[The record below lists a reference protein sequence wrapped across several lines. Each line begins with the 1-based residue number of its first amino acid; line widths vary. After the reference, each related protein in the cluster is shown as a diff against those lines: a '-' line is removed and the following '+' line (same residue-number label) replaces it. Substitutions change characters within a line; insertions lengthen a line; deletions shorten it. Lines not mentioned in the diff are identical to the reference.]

1 MFSQTELI
9 YSIACTAYVVTCL
22 MFAAVRWFHVCPGAK
37 ENKSYYHPDRKLLTL
52 FYAVPII
59 LLPYVLNPASHASWL
74 LVKGYYPL
82 THFFYCAVLLFN
94 YFGKVRQWRRW
105 LSSGIAASVLVS
117 IAAALLLAVSLM
129 PECKINEA
137 WEHTLNSI
145 IIAVGL
151 LMTIYCGV
159 AIWQVWQWIHEYS
172 TDNFSNINDFPLPYA
187 RGVIVIPI
195 IHALLIWPMV
205 LLDSPKWLATM
216 QLLLAVFNIFF
227 LISALPSKRKDNPLE
242 QMIEDNR
249 EADNEEVL
257 EQTLP
262 TEEDIKNCP
271 PQPDYTPYVE
281 QPDATVDTTTEEHP
295 EIIERRPKER
305 QRDIPEQTRQKIADG
320 IEKALVRQRLYLN
333 PNLSLK
339 EVVEVCGY
347 SQAYVSRVL
356 REQYGGFFDY
366 VNILRCHHV
375 DEYIAQHPEVTKEE
389 AIIKSGFKD
398 RQNYYRI
405 KKHLFPND
413 SQAD

>member
-159 AIWQVWQWIHEYS
+159 AVWQVWQWIHEYS
-172 TDNFSNINDFPLPYA
+172 TDNFSNIDDFPLPYA

-205 LLDSPKWLATM
+205 LLDSPKWLAIM

-227 LISALPSKRKDNPLE
+227 LISALPSKRKGNPLE

-262 TEEDIKNCP
+262 TEE
-271 PQPDYTPYVE
+271 
-281 QPDATVDTTTEEHP
+281 HP
-295 EIIERRPKER
+295 EIIEQRPKER
-305 QRDIPEQTRQKIADG
+305 QMDIPEQTRQKIADG

-333 PNLSLK
+333 PNLRLK

-366 VNILRCHHV
+366 VNILRCRHV
-375 DEYIAQHPEVTKEE
+375 DEYIARHPEVTKEE

-405 KKHLFPND
+405 KKHLFQND
-413 SQAD
+413 SQED

>member
-172 TDNFSNINDFPLPYA
+172 TDNFSNIDDFPLPYA

-227 LISALPSKRKDNPLE
+227 LISALPSKRKGNPLE

-262 TEEDIKNCP
+262 TEE
-271 PQPDYTPYVE
+271 
-281 QPDATVDTTTEEHP
+281 HP
-295 EIIERRPKER
+295 EIIEQRPKER
-305 QRDIPEQTRQKIADG
+305 QMDIPEQTRQKIADG

-333 PNLSLK
+333 PNLRLK
-339 EVVEVCGY
+339 EVVDVCGY

-366 VNILRCHHV
+366 VNILRCRHV
-375 DEYIAQHPEVTKEE
+375 DEYIARHPEVTKEE

-405 KKHLFPND
+405 KKHLFQND
-413 SQAD
+413 SQED

>member
-52 FYAVPII
+52 FSTVPII

-151 LMTIYCGV
+151 LMTIYCGA
-159 AIWQVWQWIHEYS
+159 AIWQVWQWIREYS
-172 TDNFSNINDFPLPYA
+172 TDNFSNIDDFPLPYA

-227 LISALPSKRKDNPLE
+227 LISVLPSKRKGNPLE

-262 TEEDIKNCP
+262 TEE
-271 PQPDYTPYVE
+271 
-281 QPDATVDTTTEEHP
+281 HP
-295 EIIERRPKER
+295 EIIEQRPKER
-305 QRDIPEQTRQKIADG
+305 QMDIPEQTRQKIADG

-333 PNLSLK
+333 PNLRLK
-339 EVVEVCGY
+339 EVVDVCGY

-366 VNILRCHHV
+366 VNILRCRHV
-375 DEYIAQHPEVTKEE
+375 DEYIARHPEVTKEE

-405 KKHLFPND
+405 KKHLFQND
-413 SQAD
+413 SQED

>member
-59 LLPYVLNPASHASWL
+59 LLPYVLNPASHSSWL

-82 THFFYCAVLLFN
+82 THFFYCAALLFN

-159 AIWQVWQWIHEYS
+159 AVWQVWQWIHEYS
-172 TDNFSNINDFPLPYA
+172 TDNFSNIDDFPLPYA

-205 LLDSPKWLATM
+205 LLDSPTWLAAM
-216 QLLLAVFNIFF
+216 QIMLSVFNVIF
-227 LISALPSKRKDNPLE
+227 LISILPSKRKGNPLE

-249 EADNEEVL
+249 EADIEEAL
-257 EQTLP
+257 EQKLP
-262 TEEDIKNCP
+262 TEEENKKLP
-271 PQPDYTPYVE
+271 PQPGYTPSKE
-281 QPDATVDTTTEEHP
+281 QPDTTPGTSN
-295 EIIERRPKER
+295 IEKSAKAERKLKE
-305 QRDIPEQTRQKIADG
+305 IPEQTRQKIADG
-320 IEKALVRQRLYLN
+320 IEKALVKQRLYLN
-333 PNLSLK
+333 PNLGLK

-366 VNILRCHHV
+366 VNILRCRHV
-375 DEYIAQHPEVTKEE
+375 DEYIAWHPEVTKEE

-405 KKHLFPND
+405 KKHLFQND
-413 SQAD
+413 SQED

>member
-1 MFSQTELI
+1 MFTQTELI
-9 YSIACTAYVVTCL
+9 YSIACTVYVTTCL

-151 LMTIYCGV
+151 LMTIYCGL

-172 TDNFSNINDFPLPYA
+172 TDNFSNIDDFPLPYA

-205 LLDSPKWLATM
+205 LLDSPKWLATI

-227 LISALPSKRKDNPLE
+227 LISALPSKRKGNPLE

-262 TEEDIKNCP
+262 TEE
-271 PQPDYTPYVE
+271 
-281 QPDATVDTTTEEHP
+281 HP
-295 EIIERRPKER
+295 EIIEQRPKER
-305 QRDIPEQTRQKIADG
+305 QMDIPEQTRQKIADG

-333 PNLSLK
+333 PNLRLK
-339 EVVEVCGY
+339 EVVDVCGY

-366 VNILRCHHV
+366 VNILRCRHV
-375 DEYIAQHPEVTKEE
+375 DEYIARHPEVTKEE

-405 KKHLFPND
+405 KKHLFQND
-413 SQAD
+413 SQED

>member
-37 ENKSYYHPDRKLLTL
+37 ENKSYYYPDRKLLTL

-151 LMTIYCGV
+151 LMTIYCGAAV
-159 AIWQVWQWIHEYS
+159 WQVWQWIHEYS
-172 TDNFSNINDFPLPYA
+172 TDNFSNIDDFPLPYA

-227 LISALPSKRKDNPLE
+227 LISVLPSKRKGNPLE

-262 TEEDIKNCP
+262 TEE
-271 PQPDYTPYVE
+271 
-281 QPDATVDTTTEEHP
+281 HP
-295 EIIERRPKER
+295 EIIEQRPKER
-305 QRDIPEQTRQKIADG
+305 QMDIPEQTRQKIADG

-333 PNLSLK
+333 PNLRLK
-339 EVVEVCGY
+339 EVVDVCGY

-366 VNILRCHHV
+366 VNILRCRHV
-375 DEYIAQHPEVTKEE
+375 DEYIARHPEVTKEE

-405 KKHLFPND
+405 KKHLFQND
-413 SQAD
+413 SQED

>member
-159 AIWQVWQWIHEYS
+159 AVWQVWQWIHEYS
-172 TDNFSNINDFPLPYA
+172 TDNFSNIDDFPLPYA

-205 LLDSPKWLATM
+205 LLDSPKWLAIM

-227 LISALPSKRKDNPLE
+227 LITALPSKRKGNPLE

-262 TEEDIKNCP
+262 TEE
-271 PQPDYTPYVE
+271 
-281 QPDATVDTTTEEHP
+281 HP
-295 EIIERRPKER
+295 EIIEQRPKER
-305 QRDIPEQTRQKIADG
+305 QMDIPEQTRQKIADG

-333 PNLSLK
+333 PNLRLK
-339 EVVEVCGY
+339 EVVDVCGY
-347 SQAYVSRVL
+347 SQAYISRVL

-366 VNILRCHHV
+366 VNILRCRHV
-375 DEYIAQHPEVTKEE
+375 DEYIARHPEVTKEE

-405 KKHLFPND
+405 KKHLFQND
-413 SQAD
+413 SQED

>member
-52 FYAVPII
+52 FYSVPII

-159 AIWQVWQWIHEYS
+159 AVWQVWQWIHEYS
-172 TDNFSNINDFPLPYA
+172 TDNFSNIDDFPLPYA

-205 LLDSPKWLATM
+205 LLDSPKWLATI

-227 LISALPSKRKDNPLE
+227 LISALPSKRKGNPLE

-262 TEEDIKNCP
+262 TEE
-271 PQPDYTPYVE
+271 
-281 QPDATVDTTTEEHP
+281 HP
-295 EIIERRPKER
+295 EIIEQRPKER
-305 QRDIPEQTRQKIADG
+305 QMDIPEQTRQKIADG

-366 VNILRCHHV
+366 VNILRCRHV
-375 DEYIAQHPEVTKEE
+375 DEYIARHPEVTKEE

-405 KKHLFPND
+405 KKHLFQND
-413 SQAD
+413 SQED

>member
-9 YSIACTAYVVTCL
+9 YSISCTAYVVTCL

-52 FYAVPII
+52 FYVVPII
-59 LLPYVLNPASHASWL
+59 LLPYILNPASHASWL

-151 LMTIYCGV
+151 LMTIYCGA

-172 TDNFSNINDFPLPYA
+172 TDNFSNIDDFPLPYA

-227 LISALPSKRKDNPLE
+227 LISALPSKRKGNPLE

-262 TEEDIKNCP
+262 TEE
-271 PQPDYTPYVE
+271 
-281 QPDATVDTTTEEHP
+281 HP
-295 EIIERRPKER
+295 EIIEQRPKER
-305 QRDIPEQTRQKIADG
+305 QMDIPEQTRQKIADG

-333 PNLSLK
+333 PNLRLK
-339 EVVEVCGY
+339 EVVDVCGY

-366 VNILRCHHV
+366 VNILRCRHV
-375 DEYIAQHPEVTKEE
+375 DEYIARHPEVTKEE

-405 KKHLFPND
+405 KKHLFQND
-413 SQAD
+413 SQED

>member
-37 ENKSYYHPDRKLLTL
+37 ENKSYYHPDRKTISVFYTIPVIL
-52 FYAVPII
+52 F
-59 LLPYVLNPASHASWL
+59 PYMFNPASHASWL

-94 YFGKVRQWRRW
+94 YFGKVKQWERW
-105 LSSGIAASVLVS
+105 YLSGIISSIMVFLSV
-117 IAAALLLAVSLM
+117 ALLFAVALWPNLQISAEMEELLSVV
-129 PECKINEA
+129 CIV
-137 WEHTLNSI
+137 
-145 IIAVGL
+145 VGL
-151 LMTIYCGV
+151 LMTIYCGM
-159 AIWQVWQWIHEYS
+159 AMWQVWQWILEYS
-172 TDNFSNINDFPLPYA
+172 TDKFSNIDDFPLPYA

-205 LLDSPKWLATM
+205 LLDSPKWLAIM

-227 LISALPSKRKDNPLE
+227 LISALPSKRKGNPLE

-271 PQPDYTPYVE
+271 SQPDYTPSVE
-281 QPDATVDTTTEEHP
+281 QPDTTVDTTTEEHP
-295 EIIERRPKER
+295 EMTEQRPKER

-333 PNLSLK
+333 PNLRLK
-339 EVVEVCGY
+339 EVVDVCGY

-366 VNILRCHHV
+366 VNILRCRHV
-375 DEYIAQHPEVTKEE
+375 DEYIARHPEVTKEE

-405 KKHLFPND
+405 KKHIFPND

>member
-172 TDNFSNINDFPLPYA
+172 TDNFSNIDDFPLPYA

-205 LLDSPKWLATM
+205 LLDSPKWLAIM

-227 LISALPSKRKDNPLE
+227 LISALPSKRKGNPLE

-262 TEEDIKNCP
+262 TEE
-271 PQPDYTPYVE
+271 
-281 QPDATVDTTTEEHP
+281 HP
-295 EIIERRPKER
+295 EIIEQRPKER
-305 QRDIPEQTRQKIADG
+305 QMDIPEQTRQKIADG

-366 VNILRCHHV
+366 VNILRCRHV
-375 DEYIAQHPEVTKEE
+375 DEYIARHPEVTKEE

-405 KKHLFPND
+405 KKHLFQND
-413 SQAD
+413 SQED

>member
-151 LMTIYCGV
+151 LMTIYCGAAV
-159 AIWQVWQWIHEYS
+159 WQVWQWIHEYS
-172 TDNFSNINDFPLPYA
+172 TDNFSNIDDFPLPYA

-205 LLDSPKWLATM
+205 LLDSPKWLAIM

-227 LISALPSKRKDNPLE
+227 LISALPSKRKGNPLE

-262 TEEDIKNCP
+262 TEE
-271 PQPDYTPYVE
+271 
-281 QPDATVDTTTEEHP
+281 HP
-295 EIIERRPKER
+295 EIIEQRPKER
-305 QRDIPEQTRQKIADG
+305 QMDIPEQTRQKIADG

-333 PNLSLK
+333 PNLRLK
-339 EVVEVCGY
+339 EVVDVCGY

-366 VNILRCHHV
+366 VNILRCRHV
-375 DEYIAQHPEVTKEE
+375 DEYIARHPEVTKEE

-405 KKHLFPND
+405 KKHLFQND
-413 SQAD
+413 SQED

>member
-137 WEHTLNSI
+137 WEHTLNYI

-172 TDNFSNINDFPLPYA
+172 TDNFSNIDDFPLPYA

-227 LISALPSKRKDNPLE
+227 LISALPSKRKGNPLE
-242 QMIEDNR
+242 QMIEDNC

-262 TEEDIKNCP
+262 TEE
-271 PQPDYTPYVE
+271 
-281 QPDATVDTTTEEHP
+281 HP
-295 EIIERRPKER
+295 EIIEQRPKER
-305 QRDIPEQTRQKIADG
+305 QMDIPEQTCQKIADG

-333 PNLSLK
+333 PNLRLK
-339 EVVEVCGY
+339 EVVDVCGY

-366 VNILRCHHV
+366 VNILRCRHV
-375 DEYIAQHPEVTKEE
+375 DEYIARHPEVTKEE

-405 KKHLFPND
+405 KKHLFQND
-413 SQAD
+413 SQED

>member
-137 WEHTLNSI
+137 WEHTLNYI

-172 TDNFSNINDFPLPYA
+172 TDNFSNIDDFPLPYA

-227 LISALPSKRKDNPLE
+227 LISALPSKRKGNPLE

-262 TEEDIKNCP
+262 TEE
-271 PQPDYTPYVE
+271 
-281 QPDATVDTTTEEHP
+281 HP
-295 EIIERRPKER
+295 EIIEQRPKER
-305 QRDIPEQTRQKIADG
+305 QMDIPEQTCQKIADG

-333 PNLSLK
+333 PNLRLK
-339 EVVEVCGY
+339 EVVDVCGY

-366 VNILRCHHV
+366 VNILRCRHV
-375 DEYIAQHPEVTKEE
+375 DEYIARHPEVTKEE

-405 KKHLFPND
+405 KKHLFQND
-413 SQAD
+413 SQED

>member
-151 LMTIYCGV
+151 LMTIYCGAAV
-159 AIWQVWQWIHEYS
+159 WQVWQWIHEYS
-172 TDNFSNINDFPLPYA
+172 TDNFSNIDDFPLPYA

-205 LLDSPKWLATM
+205 LLDSPKWLAIM

-227 LISALPSKRKDNPLE
+227 LISALPSKRKGNPLE

-262 TEEDIKNCP
+262 TEE
-271 PQPDYTPYVE
+271 
-281 QPDATVDTTTEEHP
+281 HP
-295 EIIERRPKER
+295 EIIEQRPKER
-305 QRDIPEQTRQKIADG
+305 QMDIPEQTRQKIADG

-333 PNLSLK
+333 PNLRLK
-339 EVVEVCGY
+339 EVVDVCGY

-366 VNILRCHHV
+366 VNILRCRHV
-375 DEYIAQHPEVTKEE
+375 DEYIARHPEVTKEE

-405 KKHLFPND
+405 KKHLYPND

>member
-137 WEHTLNSI
+137 WEHTLNYI

-172 TDNFSNINDFPLPYA
+172 TDNFSNIDDFPLPYA

-227 LISALPSKRKDNPLE
+227 LISALPSKRKGNPLE
-242 QMIEDNR
+242 QMIEDNC

-262 TEEDIKNCP
+262 TEE
-271 PQPDYTPYVE
+271 
-281 QPDATVDTTTEEHP
+281 HP
-295 EIIERRPKER
+295 EIIEQRPKER
-305 QRDIPEQTRQKIADG
+305 QMDIPEQTCQKIADG

-333 PNLSLK
+333 PNLRLK
-339 EVVEVCGY
+339 EVVDVCGY

-366 VNILRCHHV
+366 VNLLRCRHV
-375 DEYIAQHPEVTKEE
+375 ENYAKQHPEVTKEE
-389 AIIKSGFKD
+389 SIIKSGFKD
-398 RQNYYRI
+398 RQTYYRI

-413 SQAD
+413 AQDE

>member
-159 AIWQVWQWIHEYS
+159 AVWQVWQWIHEYS
-172 TDNFSNINDFPLPYA
+172 TDNFSNIDDFPLPYA

-205 LLDSPKWLATM
+205 LLDSPNWLAIM

-227 LISALPSKRKDNPLE
+227 LISALPSKRKGNPLE

-262 TEEDIKNCP
+262 TEE
-271 PQPDYTPYVE
+271 
-281 QPDATVDTTTEEHP
+281 HP
-295 EIIERRPKER
+295 EIIGQRPKER
-305 QRDIPEQTRQKIADG
+305 QMDIPEQTRQKIADG

-333 PNLSLK
+333 PNLRLK
-339 EVVEVCGY
+339 EVVDVCGY

-366 VNILRCHHV
+366 VNILRCRHV
-375 DEYIAQHPEVTKEE
+375 DEYIARHPEVTKEE

-405 KKHLFPND
+405 KKHLFQND
-413 SQAD
+413 SQED

>member
-159 AIWQVWQWIHEYS
+159 AVWQVWQWIHEYS
-172 TDNFSNINDFPLPYA
+172 TDNFSNIDDFPLPYA

-205 LLDSPKWLATM
+205 LLDSPKWLAIM

-227 LISALPSKRKDNPLE
+227 LITALPSKRKGNPLE

-262 TEEDIKNCP
+262 TEE
-271 PQPDYTPYVE
+271 
-281 QPDATVDTTTEEHP
+281 HP
-295 EIIERRPKER
+295 EIIEQRPKER
-305 QRDIPEQTRQKIADG
+305 QMDIPEQTRQKIADG

-333 PNLSLK
+333 PNLRLK
-339 EVVEVCGY
+339 EVVDVCGY

-366 VNILRCHHV
+366 VNILRCRHV
-375 DEYIAQHPEVTKEE
+375 DEYIARHPEVTKEE

-405 KKHLFPND
+405 KKHLFQND
-413 SQAD
+413 SQED

>member
-1 MFSQTELI
+1 MFSKTELI

-82 THFFYCAVLLFN
+82 THFFYCAALLFN

-117 IAAALLLAVSLM
+117 IVAALLLAVSLM

-159 AIWQVWQWIHEYS
+159 AVWQVWQWIHEYS
-172 TDNFSNINDFPLPYA
+172 TDNFSNIDDFPLPYA

-216 QLLLAVFNIFF
+216 QLLLAVFNIIF
-227 LISALPSKRKDNPLE
+227 LISALPSKRKGNPLE

-249 EADNEEVL
+249 DADIEEAL
-257 EQTLP
+257 EQKLP
-262 TEEDIKNCP
+262 
-271 PQPDYTPYVE
+271 
-281 QPDATVDTTTEEHP
+281 TEEHP
-295 EIIERRPKER
+295 EIIEQRPKER
-305 QRDIPEQTRQKIADG
+305 QMDIPEQTRQKIADG

-333 PNLSLK
+333 PNLRLK
-339 EVVEVCGY
+339 EVVDVCGY

-366 VNILRCHHV
+366 VNILRCRHV
-375 DEYIAQHPEVTKEE
+375 DEYIARHPEVTKEE

-405 KKHLFPND
+405 KKHLFQND
-413 SQAD
+413 SQED

>member
-37 ENKSYYHPDRKLLTL
+37 ENKRYYHPDRKLLTL
-52 FYAVPII
+52 FYVVPII
-59 LLPYVLNPASHASWL
+59 LLPYILNPASHASWL

-172 TDNFSNINDFPLPYA
+172 TDNFSNIDDFPLPYA

-205 LLDSPKWLATM
+205 LLDSPKWLAIM

-227 LISALPSKRKDNPLE
+227 LISALPSKRKGNPLE

-262 TEEDIKNCP
+262 TEE
-271 PQPDYTPYVE
+271 
-281 QPDATVDTTTEEHP
+281 HP
-295 EIIERRPKER
+295 EIIEQRPKER
-305 QRDIPEQTRQKIADG
+305 QVDIPEQTRQKIADG

-333 PNLSLK
+333 PNLRLK

-366 VNILRCHHV
+366 VNILRCRHV
-375 DEYIAQHPEVTKEE
+375 DEYIARHPEVTKEE

-405 KKHLFPND
+405 KKHLFQND
-413 SQAD
+413 SQED

>member
-52 FYAVPII
+52 FYVVPII
-59 LLPYVLNPASHASWL
+59 LLPYILNPASHASWL

-145 IIAVGL
+145 IIAIGL

-172 TDNFSNINDFPLPYA
+172 TDNFSNIDDFPLPYA

-205 LLDSPKWLATM
+205 LLDSPKWLAIM

-227 LISALPSKRKDNPLE
+227 LISALPSKRKGNPLE

-262 TEEDIKNCP
+262 TEE
-271 PQPDYTPYVE
+271 
-281 QPDATVDTTTEEHP
+281 HP
-295 EIIERRPKER
+295 EIIEQRPKER
-305 QRDIPEQTRQKIADG
+305 QVDIPEQTRQKIADG

-333 PNLSLK
+333 PNLRLK

-366 VNILRCHHV
+366 VNILRCRHV
-375 DEYIAQHPEVTKEE
+375 DEYIARHPEVTKEE

-405 KKHLFPND
+405 KKHLFQND
-413 SQAD
+413 SQED

>member
-37 ENKSYYHPDRKLLTL
+37 ENKSYYYPDRKLLTL

-137 WEHTLNSI
+137 WEHTLNSV

-151 LMTIYCGV
+151 LMTIYCGAAV
-159 AIWQVWQWIHEYS
+159 WQVWQWIHEYS
-172 TDNFSNINDFPLPYA
+172 TDNFSNIDDFPLPYA

-227 LISALPSKRKDNPLE
+227 LISALPSKRKGNPLE

-262 TEEDIKNCP
+262 TEE
-271 PQPDYTPYVE
+271 
-281 QPDATVDTTTEEHP
+281 HP
-295 EIIERRPKER
+295 EIIEQRPKER
-305 QRDIPEQTRQKIADG
+305 QMDIPEQTRQKIADG

-333 PNLSLK
+333 PNLRLK
-339 EVVEVCGY
+339 EVVDVCGY

-366 VNILRCHHV
+366 VNILRCRHV
-375 DEYIAQHPEVTKEE
+375 DEYIARHPEVTKEE

-405 KKHLFPND
+405 KKHLFQND
-413 SQAD
+413 SQED

>member
-159 AIWQVWQWIHEYS
+159 AVWQVWQWIHEYS
-172 TDNFSNINDFPLPYA
+172 TDNFSNIDDFPLPYA

-205 LLDSPKWLATM
+205 LLDSPKWLAIM

-227 LISALPSKRKDNPLE
+227 LISALPSKRKGNPLE

-262 TEEDIKNCP
+262 TEE
-271 PQPDYTPYVE
+271 
-281 QPDATVDTTTEEHP
+281 HP
-295 EIIERRPKER
+295 EIIEQRPKER
-305 QRDIPEQTRQKIADG
+305 QMDIPEQTRQKIADG

-366 VNILRCHHV
+366 VNILRCRHV
-375 DEYIAQHPEVTKEE
+375 DEYIARHPEVTKEE

-413 SQAD
+413 SQED

>member
-159 AIWQVWQWIHEYS
+159 AVWQVWQWIHEYS
-172 TDNFSNINDFPLPYA
+172 TDNFSNIDDFPLPYA

-205 LLDSPKWLATM
+205 LLDSPKWLAIM

-227 LISALPSKRKDNPLE
+227 LISALPSKRKGNPLE

-262 TEEDIKNCP
+262 TEE
-271 PQPDYTPYVE
+271 
-281 QPDATVDTTTEEHP
+281 HP
-295 EIIERRPKER
+295 EIIEQRPKER
-305 QRDIPEQTRQKIADG
+305 QMDIPEQTRQKIADG

-333 PNLSLK
+333 PNLRLK
-339 EVVEVCGY
+339 EVVDVCGY

-366 VNILRCHHV
+366 VNILRCRHV
-375 DEYIAQHPEVTKEE
+375 DEYIARHPEVTKEE

-405 KKHLFPND
+405 KKHLFQND
-413 SQAD
+413 SQED

>member
-37 ENKSYYHPDRKLLTL
+37 ENKSYYYPDRKLLTL

-151 LMTIYCGV
+151 LMTIYCGAAV
-159 AIWQVWQWIHEYS
+159 WQVWQWIHEYS
-172 TDNFSNINDFPLPYA
+172 TDNFSNIDDFPLPYA

-205 LLDSPKWLATM
+205 LLDSPKWLAAM

-227 LISALPSKRKDNPLE
+227 LISVLPSKRKGNPLE

-262 TEEDIKNCP
+262 TEE
-271 PQPDYTPYVE
+271 
-281 QPDATVDTTTEEHP
+281 HP
-295 EIIERRPKER
+295 EIIEQRPKER
-305 QRDIPEQTRQKIADG
+305 QMDIPEQTRQKIADG

-333 PNLSLK
+333 PNLRLK
-339 EVVEVCGY
+339 EVVDVCGY

-366 VNILRCHHV
+366 VNILRCRHV
-375 DEYIAQHPEVTKEE
+375 DEYIARHPEVTKEE

-405 KKHLFPND
+405 KKHLFQND
-413 SQAD
+413 SQED

>member
-172 TDNFSNINDFPLPYA
+172 TDNFSNIDDFPLPYA

-227 LISALPSKRKDNPLE
+227 LISALPSKRKGNPLE

-262 TEEDIKNCP
+262 TEE
-271 PQPDYTPYVE
+271 
-281 QPDATVDTTTEEHP
+281 HP
-295 EIIERRPKER
+295 EMTEQRSKER
-305 QRDIPEQTRQKIADG
+305 QMDIPEQTRQKIADG

-333 PNLSLK
+333 PNLRLK
-339 EVVEVCGY
+339 EVVDVCGY

-366 VNILRCHHV
+366 VNILRCRHV
-375 DEYIAQHPEVTKEE
+375 DEYITRHPEVTKEE

-405 KKHLFPND
+405 KKHLFQND
-413 SQAD
+413 SQED

>member
-172 TDNFSNINDFPLPYA
+172 TDNFSNIDDFPLPYA

-205 LLDSPKWLATM
+205 LLDSPKWLAIM

-227 LISALPSKRKDNPLE
+227 LISALPSKRKGNPLE

-262 TEEDIKNCP
+262 TEE
-271 PQPDYTPYVE
+271 
-281 QPDATVDTTTEEHP
+281 HP
-295 EIIERRPKER
+295 EIIEQRPKER
-305 QRDIPEQTRQKIADG
+305 QMDIPEQTRQKIADG

-333 PNLSLK
+333 PNLRLK
-339 EVVEVCGY
+339 EVVDVCGY

-366 VNILRCHHV
+366 VNILRCRHV
-375 DEYIAQHPEVTKEE
+375 DEYIARHPEVTKEE

-405 KKHLFPND
+405 KKHLFQND
-413 SQAD
+413 SQED

>member
-159 AIWQVWQWIHEYS
+159 AVWQVWQWIHEYS
-172 TDNFSNINDFPLPYA
+172 TDNFSNIDDFPLPYA

-216 QLLLAVFNIFF
+216 QLLLAVFNIIF
-227 LISALPSKRKDNPLE
+227 LISALPSKRKGNPLE

-249 EADNEEVL
+249 DADIEEAL
-257 EQTLP
+257 EQKLP
-262 TEEDIKNCP
+262 
-271 PQPDYTPYVE
+271 
-281 QPDATVDTTTEEHP
+281 TEEHP
-295 EIIERRPKER
+295 EIIEQRPKER
-305 QRDIPEQTRQKIADG
+305 QMDIPEQTRQKIADG

-333 PNLSLK
+333 PNLRLK
-339 EVVEVCGY
+339 EVVDVCGY

-366 VNILRCHHV
+366 VNILRCRHV
-375 DEYIAQHPEVTKEE
+375 DEYIARHPEVTKEE

-405 KKHLFPND
+405 KKHLFQND
-413 SQAD
+413 SQED

>member
-37 ENKSYYHPDRKLLTL
+37 ENKRYYHPDRKLLTL
-52 FYAVPII
+52 FYVVPII
-59 LLPYVLNPASHASWL
+59 LLPYILNPASHASWL

-151 LMTIYCGV
+151 LMTIYCGAAV
-159 AIWQVWQWIHEYS
+159 WQVWQWIHEYS
-172 TDNFSNINDFPLPYA
+172 TDNFSNIDDFPLPYA

-227 LISALPSKRKDNPLE
+227 LISALPSKRKGNPLE

-262 TEEDIKNCP
+262 TEE
-271 PQPDYTPYVE
+271 
-281 QPDATVDTTTEEHP
+281 HP
-295 EIIERRPKER
+295 EIIEQRPKER
-305 QRDIPEQTRQKIADG
+305 QMDIPEQTRQKIADG

-333 PNLSLK
+333 PNLRLK
-339 EVVEVCGY
+339 EVVDVCGY

-366 VNILRCHHV
+366 VNILRCRHV
-375 DEYIAQHPEVTKEE
+375 DEYIARHPEVTKEE

-405 KKHLFPND
+405 KKHLFQND
-413 SQAD
+413 SQED

>member
-22 MFAAVRWFHVCPGAK
+22 VFAAVRWFHVCPGAK

-159 AIWQVWQWIHEYS
+159 AVWQVWQWIHEYS
-172 TDNFSNINDFPLPYA
+172 TDNFSNIDDFPLPYA

-205 LLDSPKWLATM
+205 LLDSPNWLAIM

-227 LISALPSKRKDNPLE
+227 LISALPSKRKGNPLE

-262 TEEDIKNCP
+262 TEE
-271 PQPDYTPYVE
+271 
-281 QPDATVDTTTEEHP
+281 HP
-295 EIIERRPKER
+295 EMTEQRPKER
-305 QRDIPEQTRQKIADG
+305 QMDIPEQTRQKIADG

-333 PNLSLK
+333 PNLRLK
-339 EVVEVCGY
+339 EVVDVCGY

-366 VNILRCHHV
+366 VNILRCRHV
-375 DEYIAQHPEVTKEE
+375 DEYIARHPEVTKEE

-405 KKHLFPND
+405 KKHLFQND
-413 SQAD
+413 SQED

>member
-137 WEHTLNSI
+137 WEHTLNSV

-151 LMTIYCGV
+151 LMTIYCGAAV
-159 AIWQVWQWIHEYS
+159 WQVWQWIHEYS
-172 TDNFSNINDFPLPYA
+172 TDNFSNIDDFPLPYA

-227 LISALPSKRKDNPLE
+227 LISALPSKRKGNPLE

-262 TEEDIKNCP
+262 TEE
-271 PQPDYTPYVE
+271 
-281 QPDATVDTTTEEHP
+281 HP
-295 EIIERRPKER
+295 EIIEQRPKER
-305 QRDIPEQTRQKIADG
+305 QMDIPEQTRQKIADG

-333 PNLSLK
+333 PNLRLK
-339 EVVEVCGY
+339 EVVDVCGY

-366 VNILRCHHV
+366 VNILRCRHV
-375 DEYIAQHPEVTKEE
+375 DEYIARHPEVTKEE

-405 KKHLFPND
+405 KKHLFQND
-413 SQAD
+413 SQED